1 MKEKATHLRP
11 HTITQKILA
20 AVLLISSFV
29 TLFITFFQLYF
40 DYTQEIN
47 SIKKSLTL
55 VERSY
60 SKSVAASLWELN
72 EAQVKTQL
80 DGITSIPGIQHV
92 EIVYRGRKIYEAGK
106 SVDNTIEK
114 SIDLEYSNQSED
126 VYLGTL
132 IIHGSKDQVLAK
144 LKNKIFVIFISQF
157 IKTFLVSVLLFLFI
171 QHLLTRHLIHIA
183 SFVKNIDIKSNE
195 QLQLEKNLCLNGKDE
210 LTSLVFSIN
219 EMRHKIYN
227 SYLQME
233 ETNIE
238 QRRQLEISSRMSSL
252 GEMAGGIAHEIN
264 NPLTIIGTS
273 SKLLRKTIE
282 KGDSSPERLSGYFEK
297 IDKTTDRITK
307 IINGMLA
314 LSRDA
319 SSEELTDFTWNEIIN
334 DVISLCGEKFK
345 HAGIEIRIPDNEC
358 LHQSFQSRKIQL
370 SQVLLNLL
378 HNSYDAIAVLPEKWI
393 QIDCSIEN
401 DEMIIAV
408 TDSGKG
414 IPLELHD
421 KIMQPFFTTK
431 DAGKGT
437 GLGLSLSMTIVKKHN
452 GQFYIDRK
460 SQNTSFVIRLPMPLK
475 VIK

>member
-1 MKEKATHLRP
+1 MKANSHALRP

-20 AVLLISSFV
+20 AVLLISSIV
-29 TLFITFFQLYF
+29 TLFTTGFQLYF

-60 SKSVAASLWELN
+60 SPSLAASLWELN

-80 DGITSIPGIQHV
+80 EGIISIPGIQHV
-92 EIVYRGRKIYEAGK
+92 LIEYRGRKTYETGHPVESA
-106 SVDNTIEK
+106 IEK
-114 SIDLEYSNQSED
+114 SIELTYSNQSED

-132 IIHGSKDQVLAK
+132 VIHGSKDQVWAK
-144 LKNKIFVIFISQF
+144 IKNKIFVIFISQF
-157 IKTFLVSVLLFLFI
+157 VKTFLVSILLLLCI
-171 QHLLTRHLIHIA
+171 QHLLTKHLIRIA
-183 SFVKNIDIKSNE
+183 AFVENIDVKSDE
-195 QLQLEKNLCLNGKDE
+195 KLQLEKNYFFKEPDE
-210 LTSLVFSIN
+210 LSSLVTSIN
-219 EMRHKIYN
+219 EMRHKIYQ
-227 SYLQME
+227 SYMEME
-233 ETNIE
+233 EVNSE

-264 NPLTIIGTS
+264 NPLTIIGSS
-273 SKLLRKTIE
+273 SKLLRKNIE

-319 SSEELTDFTWNEIIN
+319 SNEDVTQFTWNEIIN

-345 HAGIEIRIPDNEC
+345 HAGIEIRIPDSEW
-358 LHQSFQSRKIQL
+358 LHQSFQGRKIQL

-378 HNSYDAIAVLPEKWI
+378 HNSYDAIASLHEKWI
-393 QIDCSIEN
+393 QIDCSVEN
-401 DEMIIAV
+401 EEMIITV

-437 GLGLSLSMTIVKKHN
+437 GLGLSLSMTIIKKHN

-460 SQNTSFVIRLPMPLK
+460 SENTSFVIKLPMPLK